1 MRIHG
6 GTAPEQGIKMKR
18 MEGTALLTIFL
29 FMAASVQEKKEA
41 LPFFEQ
47 PFLITSAGQSAEVQ
61 LASILAKKAGITS
74 SLLKLAAA
82 KDLEKTRTLVL
93 VLGVSLKGLGAAG
106 LDIVKEKA
114 RVNSLLEE
122 AQEKNIAILCLHLG
136 GEARR
141 GQLSDELASACL
153 RQSRMAIVVKAGNKD
168 GFFTKACQEYNIPLA
183 EVEKTMD
190 ALTPLQ
196 QITKKLTP

>member
-1 MRIHG
+1 
-6 GTAPEQGIKMKR
+6 MKR
-18 MEGTALLTIFL
+18 REGRVLLILSLLLT
-29 FMAASVQEKKEA
+29 ASAQGKKETP

-74 SLLKLAAA
+74 SLFKLASA
-82 KDLEKTRTLVL
+82 KDLENARTLVL

-106 LDIVKEKA
+106 LDIVKERA

-122 AQEKNIAILCLHLG
+122 ARKKNIDLLCLHLG

-141 GQLSDELASACL
+141 GELSDDLASACL
-153 RQSRMAIVVKAGNKD
+153 RRAKMAIVVKAGNKD
-168 GFFTKACQEYNIPLA
+168 GFFTKVCQEHSIPLA
-183 EVEKTMD
+183 EVEKTID

-196 QITKKLTP
+196 QITRKYYP

>member
-1 MRIHG
+1 MNSRG
-6 GTAPEQGIKMKR
+6 EKMKR
-18 MEGTALLTIFL
+18 MEGTALLILFL
-29 FMAASVQEKKEA
+29 FLAASVQEKKEA

-47 PFLITSAGQSAEVQ
+47 PFLITSAGQSAEIQ

-74 SLLKLAAA
+74 SLFKQAAA
-82 KDLEKTRTLVL
+82 KDLENARTLVL

-106 LDIVKEKA
+106 LDIVKERA

-122 AQEKNIAILCLHLG
+122 AQKKNIALLCLHLG

-141 GQLSDELASACL
+141 GELSDDLASACL
-153 RQSRMAIVVKAGNKD
+153 RQAKMVIVVKAGNKD
-168 GFFTKACQEYNIPLA
+168 GFFTRVCQEHNIPLA
-183 EVEKTMD
+183 EVEKTTD

-196 QITKKLTP
+196 QITKKLYP

>member
-1 MRIHG
+1 M
-6 GTAPEQGIKMKR
+6 MKR
-18 MEGTALLTIFL
+18 RKATALLILSMLLTAF
-29 FMAASVQEKKEA
+29 AQEKKETP

-74 SLLKLAAA
+74 SLFKLAAA

-106 LDIVKEKA
+106 LDIVKERA

-122 AQEKNIAILCLHLG
+122 ARNKNIDLLCLHLG

-141 GQLSDELASACL
+141 GELSDDLASACL
-153 RQSRMAIVVKAGNKD
+153 RRAKMAIVVKAGNKD
-168 GFFTKACQEYNIPLA
+168 GFFTKVCQEHNIPLA
-183 EVEKTMD
+183 EVEKTID

-196 QITKKLTP
+196 QITRKHCP

>member
-1 MRIHG
+1 M
-6 GTAPEQGIKMKR
+6 MKR
-18 MEGTALLTIFL
+18 REGTVLLILSLLLT
-29 FMAASVQEKKEA
+29 ASAQGKKETT

-74 SLLKLAAA
+74 SLFKLASA
-82 KDLEKTRTLVL
+82 KDLENARTLVL

-106 LDIVKEKA
+106 LDIVKERA

-122 AQEKNIAILCLHLG
+122 ARKKNIDLLCLHLG

-141 GQLSDELASACL
+141 GELSDDLASACL
-153 RQSRMAIVVKAGNKD
+153 RRAKMAIVVKAGNKD
-168 GFFTKACQEYNIPLA
+168 GFFTRVCQENNIPLA
-183 EVEKTMD
+183 EVEKTIE

-196 QITKKLTP
+196 QITRKYYP